1 MTVLEEGV
9 DVSRYN
15 GVIQWP
21 AVYQAGKRFAIVR
34 LGSSNAN
41 GPYLDPYFND
51 NVKQA
56 QAAGLRVG
64 AYYYTYASS
73 EEEVIGELNVLLPAL
88 EGHRLE
94 YPVYVDVESK
104 ELAQLGR
111 ERSTQLVR
119 FAMDI
124 LDQKGW
130 FPGYYSY
137 TNYLGQ
143 YLDYQQLADYP
154 LWVADYRGYLG
165 HPGEY
170 GMWQYSSVGQV
181 PGISTNVDLDY
192 SYVDY
197 LPIIRQQGK
206 NGYGSQTECLED
218 EYRERWLA
226 AQSKLDAI
234 EEILNR

>member
-111 ERSTQLVR
+111 ERATQLVR

-124 LDQKGW
+124 LVSGLSAAGGLSPLDSGLSGI
-130 FPGYYSY
+130 PGPSRRVW
-137 TNYLGQ
+137 NVAVFLG
-143 YLDYQQLADYP
+143 
-154 LWVADYRGYLG
+154 
-165 HPGEY
+165 
-170 GMWQYSSVGQV
+170 
-181 PGISTNVDLDY
+181 
-192 SYVDY
+192 
-197 LPIIRQQGK
+197 
-206 NGYGSQTECLED
+206 GSGA
-218 EYRERWLA
+218 WH
-226 AQSKLDAI
+226 
-234 EEILNR
+234 